1 MPEIKHRIKYTVA
14 SRDSFCLLKSYDF
27 DEESKKLSDNGIE
40 ISLDVNSEPRTS
52 LAETY
57 NKTLD
62 AEDAKEFDW
71 IVFLH
76 SDAAM
81 DVGHFTNGLIS
92 SIGKYDIVGMAGAK
106 RLNLK
111 TSPLSW
117 FTASRGNESGRVGM
131 VMHMTPV
138 GSRTPVIPSVFTPG
152 ELKDIKDDYVAAID
166 GVCIAVGRRAI
177 ENKDCRFDERFPFDF
192 YDLDFSLTANKLGL
206 SLGVVVENSF
216 VHMSVGKGILKPE
229 YNKIENIFREKW
241 GITK

>member
-1 MPEIKHRIKYTVA
+1 MSEIKHSVKYVIA
-14 SRDSFCLLKSYDF
+14 SRDSFCLLNTYGF
-27 DEESKKLSDNGIE
+27 DKAADELLNDGIGIVLE
-40 ISLDVNSEPRTS
+40 VNSEPRSS

-57 NKTLD
+57 NKTLNADD
-62 AEDAKEFDW
+62 ANKFDW

-81 DVGHFTNGLIS
+81 DIKHFTKRLVS

-106 RLNLK
+106 RLNMK
-111 TSPLSW
+111 ASPLSW
-117 FTASRGNESGRVGM
+117 FTASKDDENGRIGM

-138 GSRTPVIPSVFTPG
+138 GSRTPVIPSVFTPP
-152 ELKDIKDDYVAAID
+152 ELKYMDDDYVAAID
-166 GVCIAVGRRAI
+166 GVCIAVGKRAI

-192 YDLDFSLTANKLGL
+192 YDFDFSLTANKLGL
-206 SLGVVVENSF
+206 SLGVIVENSF

-229 YNKIENIFREKW
+229 YNKTENIFREKW